1 MSTSSRPSDPG
12 LQVGS
17 VLDGQWTL
25 LRRVAAGAMGEVW
38 EAKGTQGQLVAIKI
52 LHPELHSEPSI
63 RRRFRRESS
72 VLSAIDHPAVVRVL
86 DLGTDE
92 SARSYTVMELLRGET
107 LEERVRRETRLSA
120 EALQPLLRGIADG
133 LAAVHAEGIIHA
145 DLKPSNVFLPAEA
158 QSSVKLVDFGLSK
171 IEGLERLTRT
181 GELTGTPIYMAPEL
195 LTGARDLD
203 GRLDVYA
210 LGVVAYQALS
220 GRVPFETRKHPGAL
234 MFDIVMGRV
243 EPLADIAPE
252 LCPGVVAAVMGAMA
266 PKREDR
272 FADAPAFA
280 SAFEAALAA
289 AK

>member
-1 MSTSSRPSDPG
+1 MSTTSRPSDPG
-12 LQVGS
+12 LSAGS
-17 VLDGQWTL
+17 VLDARWTL

-38 EAKGTQGQLVAIKI
+38 EAEGTEGQVVAIKV
-52 LHPELHSEPSI
+52 LHPELHSEPAI

-107 LEERVRRETRLSA
+107 LEERIRRETRLA
-120 EALQPLLRGIADG
+120 AWDLQPLLRGMADG

-145 DLKPSNVFLPAEA
+145 DLKPSNVFLPVGGH
-158 QSSVKLVDFGLSK
+158 SPVKLVDFGLSK

-220 GRVPFETRKHPGAL
+220 GRVPFEARKHPGAL

-243 EPLADIAPE
+243 EPLAEAAPH
-252 LCPGVVAAVMGAMA
+252 LAAGVVEAVLGAMA

-280 SAFEAALAA
+280 TAFEAALAA
-289 AK
+289 R